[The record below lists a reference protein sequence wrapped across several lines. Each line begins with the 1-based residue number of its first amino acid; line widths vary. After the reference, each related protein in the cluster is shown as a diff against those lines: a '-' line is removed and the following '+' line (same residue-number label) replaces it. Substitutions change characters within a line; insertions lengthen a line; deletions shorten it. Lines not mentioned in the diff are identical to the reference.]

1 MEEIFNFDKLNE
13 LYKTNIMYS
22 HSIGIDRVGNKK
34 FETDLWQNISLIIN
48 KVQNKKY
55 SFSPY
60 RTAIIPKGI
69 NKFPRKICIPT
80 IRDRLTILALKE
92 FISNEYTENERLI
105 LQNKSVQVIVAEMKE
120 CISLKDYK
128 YYVKMDITGFYDN
141 IDHDILIDKL
151 NKRIENENVID
162 LISKAITVE
171 QVLDNGDRIKP
182 TVGVPQGLSV
192 SNILANIY
200 LNDFDLENNLKQDY
214 KYFRYVDDIF
224 ILCKSKEK
232 ASEILRKL
240 SRKLKMQYF
249 LEVNQEKTKD
259 GLVKDGVTY
268 LGYRFEDGT
277 IRVREES
284 LKRFEKSIES
294 IFSQY
299 VNTVDEKKN
308 LEFLIWNL
316 NLKVTGGIK
325 DNKKYGWVFFFSQIE
340 DEQILFHLDNLMQK
354 YVKRFKLEKELQGKV
369 KKFIRTYKEIKN
381 NLSDTKYIPKFDS
394 FSLDDQKDFL
404 IRICRID
411 IENKNEEKINRLFN
425 NTIFSNLKRLERD
438 IQMIS

>member
-22 HSIGIDRVGNKK
+22 HSIGIDRVGNRK
-34 FETDLWQNISLIIN
+34 FETNLWQNISLIIN

-60 RTAIIPKGI
+60 RTAVIPKGI

-105 LQNKSVQVIVAEMKE
+105 LQNKSVQVIVAGMKE
-120 CISLKDYK
+120 CISSRDYK

-141 IDHDILIDKL
+141 IDHDILIEKL
-151 NKRIENENVID
+151 NKRIKNENVID
-162 LISKAITVE
+162 LITKAITVE

-182 TVGVPQGLSV
+182 TVGLPQGLSA

-200 LNDFDLENNLKQDY
+200 LNDFDLENNLQQDY

-232 ASEILRKL
+232 ANEILRKL

-249 LEVNQEKTKD
+249 LEVNEEKTKD

-277 IRVREES
+277 IKVREES

-354 YVKRFKLEKELQGKV
+354 YVKRFNLEKELQGKI

-381 NLSDTKYIPKFDS
+381 NLSDTRYIPKFDI
-394 FSLDDQKDFL
+394 FLLDDKKDFL
-404 IRICRID
+404 SRICRIN